1 MTFLK
6 SSVGLFWLTTLFV
19 SNLAHANRDQ
29 DALICVVDVASQG
42 KSHRKSHAK
51 FYAELATT
59 PNKQRQGLMFLQSMA
74 DDQAMLFI
82 YPKPHQVGFWMRNT
96 LIPLDMLFFDDR
108 GELLEIKQNLP
119 PCKTQHCPIYVAK
132 NSNIKYVLEVN
143 AGQSQ
148 LLDIQVGAQLY
159 GCGR

>member
-1 MTFLK
+1 MK
-6 SSVGLFWLTTLFV
+6 SLVGLLWLTTLFI
-19 SNLAHANRDQ
+19 SNLAYANRDHE
-29 DALICVVDVASQG
+29 ALICVGDTASYD

-59 PNKQRQGLMFLQSMA
+59 PDQQRQGLMFRQSMA

-96 LIPLDMLFFDDR
+96 LIPLDMLFFDER
-108 GELLEIKQNLP
+108 GELLEIKQNTL
-119 PCKTQHCPIYVAK
+119 PCKTQNCPIYVAK
-132 NSNIKYVLEVN
+132 NSNIKYVLEIN

-148 LLDIQVGAQLY
+148 LWDIQVGDQLY
-159 GCGR
+159 SCGR

>member
-19 SNLAHANRDQ
+19 SNLAYANGDHN
-29 DALICVVDVASQG
+29 ALICVGDVASQG
-42 KSHRKSHAK
+42 KSHRTPPAK

-59 PNKQRQGLMFLQSMA
+59 PDQQRQGLMFRQSMA

-82 YPKPHQVGFWMRNT
+82 YPEPHQVGFWMRNT

-108 GELLEIKQNLP
+108 GELREIKQNIP
-119 PCKTQHCPIYVAK
+119 PCKTQNCPIYVAK
-132 NSNIKYVLEVN
+132 SSNIKYVLEIN

-148 LLDIQVGAQLY
+148 LWDIQVGDQLY
-159 GCGR
+159 GCGK